1 MSFVHLHV
9 HSQYSLLEATCLPE
23 KLAKFA
29 KAQGMPAIAMT
40 DNGNMFG
47 ALEFYFACQKEG
59 VKPIIGIDVYLA
71 PKGRLVKGEDRD
83 TLQMP
88 NTRLVLLAQN
98 YEGYKNL
105 CALSTIGYK
114 EGFYYK
120 PRIDYEVLKQYS
132 ENIICLSG
140 GFRGEVPFWFRE
152 KGEDVALEKIQKLK
166 DIFGDRFYLEL
177 NKTGVQGWDETNAFF
192 VKAGELL
199 GVELVAANDVHYM
212 NREDQLA
219 QEVLICVGSNKT
231 IHDPSRFR
239 LGSDQFYLK
248 TAEEMKI
255 LFKEFPKAI
264 ENTINIAN
272 RCNITFKLK
281 DEKGKTIYHLPS
293 YPTKDGSSLTSEME
307 KLTASGLLDRLKE
320 AELRGETVPAEEIP
334 KYHERLKYEISVIEK
349 MGFLGYFLIV
359 QDFINWAKTNNIPVG
374 PGRGSGAGSLVAY
387 CLKITDL
394 DPVRYGLIFERFLN
408 PERISMPDFDIDFCQ
423 DRRGEV
429 IKYVTD
435 KYSADSV
442 SQIITYGKLQAR
454 AAIRDVG
461 RVLGMT
467 FSEVDVV
474 AKLIPDKLGINLQEA
489 LDMEPR
495 LRELREVDPQINSLL
510 DIALK
515 VEGLVRHAGIHAA
528 GVIIA
533 DGRLLDYAPL
543 YRGTEGENVVQYDM
557 KHAEKIGL
565 IKFDFLGLTTLTHIQ
580 NALNLVEKNRGKLIK
595 PQEIPISDPEIYKL
609 MSSGD
614 SSGIFQF
621 EGEGITDALKK
632 IKPTCFEDIMA
643 INALYRP
650 GPMDMIPD
658 YTKRKHGEAPVEYLF
673 PQLETVLK
681 ETYGVIIYQEQVQL
695 IAANIASYSLGE
707 ADLLRRAMG
716 KKIAEEMN
724 QQRARFLDGAKKNGY
739 DEEKSAKLFDLMA
752 EFANYGFNKSHS
764 AAYCVIAAQTGWIKH
779 YYPLEF
785 YAALLS
791 TVMSDTDK
799 VVKYIKVCSRKGIE
813 IRPPH
818 INHSDY
824 MFTVKGDVLYYS
836 LGAIKG
842 VGQAAVEAILEARNS
857 LPNKE
862 FSSLNEFFEK
872 VDLRRANKKVLECL
886 IKAGALDGFGYHRA
900 QLFKHFDKW
909 IDLSES
915 KRRDEEIGQTSLF
928 SMDAESEEKMEV
940 PSETPWSRLA
950 QLTFEREVLG
960 FYLSDH
966 PLHGMENF
974 CDLVTD
980 TNIAGLKDFPHK
992 KKITLAGLIS
1002 THKELITKKGTRM
1015 AFAQLEDL
1023 SGMVEL
1029 IVFPDT
1035 FAQTESLIKGD
1046 QPIMVQGTLEKE
1058 NDSQKI
1064 IVESIQ
1070 LLNNQF
1076 NKTKKVVFEIDDS
1089 LFSSLD
1095 NLKKFIDLSPGN
1107 VAVSFD
1113 IDLKSVSKKVT
1124 LDLKDQGI
1132 TLNADFIENI
1142 QQNFGKTD
1150 FVKLRI

>member
-29 KAQGMPAIAMT
+29 KEQGMPAIAMT

-47 ALEFYFACQKEG
+47 AVEFYFACQKYG
-59 VKPIIGIDVYLA
+59 VKPIIGMDVYMA
-71 PKGRLVKGEDRD
+71 AKGRLSRGEDRD
-83 TLQMP
+83 SLQTP

-105 CALSTIGYK
+105 CELSTIGYK

-120 PRIDYEVLKQYS
+120 PRIDYEVLEKY
-132 ENIICLSG
+132 NTNLICLTG
-140 GFRGEVPFWFRE
+140 GARGEVPFWFKENGQDEAIERI
-152 KGEDVALEKIQKLK
+152 KKLK
-166 DIFGDRFYLEL
+166 NIFSNRLYLEL
-177 NKTGVQGWDETNAFF
+177 NRTGVPGWDEINKFLLKSGSELD
-192 VKAGELL
+192 VK
-199 GVELVAANDVHYM
+199 VVATNDVHYM
-212 NREDQLA
+212 KREDQLA

-231 IHDPSRFR
+231 IHDNSRFR

-248 TAEEMKI
+248 SSQEMKE
-255 LFKEFPKAI
+255 LFKDIPQAI
-264 ENTINIAN
+264 ENTIQISNL
-272 RCNITFKLK
+272 CNVIFDLK
-281 DEKGKTIYHLPS
+281 DKEGKTIYHLPS
-293 YPTKDGSSLTSEME
+293 YPTKNGISLKEEME
-307 KLTASGLLDRLKE
+307 RLTESGLKDRLLE
-320 AELRGETVPAEEIP
+320 AEKRGEAVPEENIP
-334 KYHERLKYEISVIEK
+334 SYIERLKYEISVIEK

-359 QDFINWAKTNNIPVG
+359 QDFINWAKTNDIPVG

-387 CLKITDL
+387 TLKITDL
-394 DPVRYGLIFERFLN
+394 DPVKYGLIFERFLN
-408 PERISMPDFDIDFCQ
+408 PERVSMPDFDIDFCQ
-423 DRRGEV
+423 DRRAEV

-474 AKLIPDKLGINLQEA
+474 AKLIPEKLGINLQEA

-565 IKFDFLGLTTLTHIQ
+565 IKFDFLGLTTLTHIK
-580 NALNLVEKNRGKLIK
+580 NALDLVKKNRGIEIK
-595 PQEIPISDPEIYKL
+595 PHEIPISDPEIYEL

-614 SSGIFQF
+614 SSGVFQF

-650 GPMDMIPD
+650 GPMDMIPE
-658 YTKRKHGEAPVEYLF
+658 YTKRKHGEAEVEYLF
-673 PQLETVLK
+673 PELESLLK

-695 IAANIASYSLGE
+695 IASKIASYSLGE

-724 QQRARFLDGAKKNGY
+724 KQRERFLEGAQKNNF
-739 DEEKSAKLFDLMA
+739 DEKKSAELFDLMA

-764 AAYCVIAAQTGWIKH
+764 AAYCVIAAQTAWIKK

-791 TVMSDTDK
+791 TVMDDTDK
-799 VVKYIKVCSRKGIE
+799 VVKYIKMCRRRGIE

-818 INHSDY
+818 INHSD
-824 MFTVKGDVLYYS
+824 FIFNVKGDVLYYS

-842 VGQAAVEAILEARNS
+842 VGQAAVEAIIEARQS
-857 LPNKE
+857 LEGQE
-862 FSSLNEFFEK
+862 FPSLEVFFEK
-872 VDLRRANKKVLECL
+872 VDLRRVNKKVLECL
-886 IKAGALDGFGYHRA
+886 IKAGALDGFGFHRA
-900 QLFKHFDKW
+900 QLYKNFNKW
-909 IDLSES
+909 IDSSEA
-915 KRRDEEIGQTSLF
+915 KRKDEEVGQTSLF
-928 SMDAESEEKMEV
+928 SLDTELEDKVEMPEEA
-940 PSETPWSRLA
+940 PWSRLS

-966 PLHGMENF
+966 PLNGLENF
-974 CDLVTD
+974 CDMVTD
-980 TNIAGLKDFPHK
+980 ANLLEIKNLPHK
-992 KKITLAGLIS
+992 KKVTLAGLIS
-1002 THKELITKKGTRM
+1002 TFKEFVTKKGTLM
-1015 AFAQLEDL
+1015 AFAQLEDMF
-1023 SGMVEL
+1023 GGVEL
-1029 IVFPDT
+1029 IVFPDVYAVT
-1035 FAQTESLIKGD
+1035 QSLIKSEM
-1046 QPIMVQGTLEKE
+1046 PILVQGTLEKD
-1058 NDSQKI
+1058 NDSLKI
-1064 IVESIQ
+1064 IVESVSVLAQ
-1070 LLNNQF
+1070 QF
-1076 NKTKKVVFEIDDS
+1076 NKTKKVVFEIDETVIEGIDS
-1089 LFSSLD
+1089 LKS
-1095 NLKKFIDLSPGN
+1095 FIDTSPGN

-1113 IDLKSVSKKVT
+1113 IDLKSISQKVT
-1124 LDLKDQGI
+1124 LDLNNQGI
-1132 TLNADFIENI
+1132 TLSSDFIENI
-1142 QQNFGKTD
+1142 QQRFGKTD
-1150 FVKLRI
+1150 FLKLRM